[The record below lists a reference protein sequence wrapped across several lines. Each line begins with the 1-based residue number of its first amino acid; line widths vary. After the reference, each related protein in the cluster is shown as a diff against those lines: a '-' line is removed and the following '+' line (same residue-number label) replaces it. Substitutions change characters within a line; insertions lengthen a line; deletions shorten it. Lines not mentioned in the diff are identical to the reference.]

1 MKIKKY
7 NLRLI
12 VCAVCIFHVLFVKIN
27 YSYFQDYRRIRLYML
42 LLSGILLFQVVKV
55 LLEKKWGIVNLLTV
69 LFSASI
75 IYSSYYN
82 RGFESSNIQ
91 TSFILGFGIF
101 ELFWLLEYA
110 KKMKAV
116 DTVLRVWWICILIY
130 CALSDILWIMN
141 PHVYGQADTFLIGN
155 KFQICYMHI
164 WLLILYFNFEKKKR
178 ALIVVLFLLNIIV
191 AINASCTTALI
202 GCISLGILLKFRM
215 KLETVIRNPATLAI
229 SLAFFNSIL
238 MVNSALT
245 ANPTVR
251 YIIVNILGKDPTLT
265 GRVGIYAKALI
276 AIKNSLLWGYGYENN
291 YTASVRYIGAANIQ
305 NGILDLVM
313 SYGVIGTIL
322 LIGLLLYLIYQKG
335 NETSYI
341 VISALYMYVLISS
354 VEIVFDGWFFACV
367 ALVAFW
373 SDNNIGSDYR
383 INNEEAVTNQ
393 WETMQQKV

>member
-1 MKIKKY
+1 M
-7 NLRLI
+7 
-12 VCAVCIFHVLFVKIN
+12 
-27 YSYFQDYRRIRLYML
+27 
-42 LLSGILLFQVVKV
+42 
-55 LLEKKWGIVNLLTV
+55 
-69 LFSASI
+69 
-75 IYSSYYN
+75 
-82 RGFESSNIQ
+82 
-91 TSFILGFGIF
+91 
-101 ELFWLLEYA
+101 
-110 KKMKAV
+110 
-116 DTVLRVWWICILIY
+116 
-130 CALSDILWIMN
+130 
-141 PHVYGQADTFLIGN
+141 
-155 KFQICYMHI
+155 
-164 WLLILYFNFEKKKR
+164 
-178 ALIVVLFLLNIIV
+178 
-191 AINASCTTALI
+191 
-202 GCISLGILLKFRM
+202 
-215 KLETVIRNPATLAI
+215 
-229 SLAFFNSIL
+229 
-238 MVNSALT
+238 
-245 ANPTVR
+245 
-251 YIIVNILGKDPTLT
+251 
-265 GRVGIYAKALI
+265 